1 MLGRRRL
8 LRRRLYRPLS
18 HQKPEIRRSDH
29 RNAHD
34 DACLPYIR
42 ANSISCDLSQHPKS
56 HPPISYKVATPVLQ
70 TEPRKEDAAEDPE
83 SWDDSKLNKPVKF
96 IYDDDG
102 TEEYFDGDAHGAL
115 LVFGAVVLS
124 TLATVGGLI
133 WLFKKAFKG

>member
-1 MLGRRRL
+1 MGNFDKTIDLDPAEVEREAEI
-8 LRRRLYRPLS
+8 
-18 HQKPEIRRSDH
+18 QKD
-29 RNAHD
+29 
-34 DACLPYIR
+34 
-42 ANSISCDLSQHPKS
+42 
-56 HPPISYKVATPVLQ
+56 T
-70 TEPRKEDAAEDPE
+70 AEDPE